1 MSEASGRGRACL
13 ANATRLL
20 DGKLVVPIPAQRC
33 RHGRCDD
40 EPHWPGQPG
49 RARWRG
55 QPLPQRS
62 PHFGALQRIGGARKK
77 WLWTVLLAKADILG
91 HGRDEVCP
99 CEEAVGTAAESVD
112 VVRVLRRRVAA
123 YTGSCS
129 YRRLAFRRR
138 GYGCPQCRRRSHH
151 THTWEVSRQRDEGD
165 EKHLCRACCP
175 HRLRNFGSFSLERCF
190 RYLERCGSYVGFLE
204 KKTRRGAASS
214 KPGRRGGVREED

>member
-165 EKHLCRACCP
+165 EKHVCCTQRRP
-175 HRLRNFGSFSLERCF
+175 LGVHSGVAGAIQTVFTAFTLLLRRNTNDTVPSW
-190 RYLERCGSYVGFLE
+190 
-204 KKTRRGAASS
+204 A
-214 KPGRRGGVREED
+214 VRWSVSW

>member
-138 GYGCPQCRRRSHH
+138 GHGCPRCRRRSHH
-151 THTWEVSRQRDEGD
+151 THTWEVSRQRDEED
-165 EKHLCRACCP
+165 EKHLCLYAAEASRCQQASRN
-175 HRLRNFGSFSLERCF
+175 RLSQPCH
-190 RYLERCGSYVGFLE
+190 E
-204 KKTRRGAASS
+204 KKIPRAARGL
-214 KPGRRGGVREED
+214 